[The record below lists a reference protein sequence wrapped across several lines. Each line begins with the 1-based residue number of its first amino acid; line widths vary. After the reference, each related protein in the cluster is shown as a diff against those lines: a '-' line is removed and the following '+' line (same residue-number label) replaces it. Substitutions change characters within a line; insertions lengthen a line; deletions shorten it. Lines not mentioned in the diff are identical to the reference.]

1 MTSLPP
7 EQRPAFRVLAIQNGR
22 HGQGAAT
29 AASAPV
35 GDVYAHRPAAA
46 QHEATP
52 AKIGV
57 WATSRVA
64 WYAQVFTRSS
74 LRELAG
80 NSLSGVC
87 VTAVESRPAGV
98 VLTPSPGGHRP
109 FGARVKAFVAL
120 TKPRII
126 ELLLITTVPVMF
138 LAAQDVPDLWLVL
151 TTCIGGY
158 LSAGG
163 ANALNMYIDRD
174 IDALM
179 DRTSQRPLVTGMVS
193 PREGL
198 VFGLVLTVVSTLW
211 FGLLVNWLSAAL
223 SLGALLFYVVVYTMI
238 LKRRTAQNIVWG
250 GIAGCM
256 PVLIGWSAV
265 TNSMSW
271 AAVILFLVIFFW
283 TPPHYWPLSMKVKE
297 DYARVGVPMLPVV
310 ASNRVVARQIVLYS
324 WVMVAVSL
332 LLTPLGYTGW
342 FYTTVALASGGW
354 WLWEAH
360 SLQNRAKAGE
370 TGGKLKEMR
379 LFHWSITYVSLLFVA
394 VAIDPFLS

>member
-1 MTSLPP
+1 M
-7 EQRPAFRVLAIQNGR
+7 
-22 HGQGAAT
+22 
-29 AASAPV
+29 
-35 GDVYAHRPAAA
+35 
-46 QHEATP
+46 
-52 AKIGV
+52 
-57 WATSRVA
+57 
-64 WYAQVFTRSS
+64 
-74 LRELAG
+74 
-80 NSLSGVC
+80 
-87 VTAVESRPAGV
+87 
-98 VLTPSPGGHRP
+98 
-109 FGARVKAFVAL
+109 AFVAL

-138 LAAQDVPDLWLVL
+138 LAEQGVPSLRLVL
-151 TTCIGGY
+151 VTCLGGY

-193 PREGL
+193 PRECL
-198 VFGLVLTVVSTLW
+198 AFGLTLAVFSTLF

-223 SLGALLFYVVVYTMI
+223 SLGALLFYVVVYTML

-265 TNSMSW
+265 KNEVSW

-283 TPPHYWPLSMKVKE
+283 TPPHYWPLSMKVKD
-297 DYARVGVPMLPVV
+297 DYARAGVPMLPVV
-310 ASNRVVARQIVLYS
+310 AGNKAVARQIVLYS

-342 FYTTVALASGGW
+342 FYTAVALVSGGW

-360 SLQNRAKAGE
+360 ALHARAKAGI
-370 TGGKLKEMR
+370 TGAKLKEMR

-394 VAIDPFLS
+394 VAVDPFLR

>member
-1 MTSLPP
+1 M
-7 EQRPAFRVLAIQNGR
+7 
-22 HGQGAAT
+22 
-29 AASAPV
+29 
-35 GDVYAHRPAAA
+35 
-46 QHEATP
+46 
-52 AKIGV
+52 
-57 WATSRVA
+57 
-64 WYAQVFTRSS
+64 
-74 LRELAG
+74 
-80 NSLSGVC
+80 
-87 VTAVESRPAGV
+87 
-98 VLTPSPGGHRP
+98 
-109 FGARVKAFVAL
+109 AFVAL

-138 LAAQDVPDLWLVL
+138 LAEQGVPSLWLVL
-151 TTCIGGY
+151 ATCLGGY

-193 PREGL
+193 PREAL
-198 VFGLVLTVVSTLW
+198 VFGITLGVVSTLW

-223 SLGALLFYVVVYTMI
+223 ALGALLFYVVVYTML

-250 GIAGCM
+250 GIAGCL

-265 TNSMSW
+265 KNEVSW

-310 ASNRVVARQIVLYS
+310 AGNKVVARQIVLYS

-342 FYTTVALASGGW
+342 FYTSVALVAGGW

-360 SLQNRAKAGE
+360 ALQARAKAGV
-370 TGGKLKEMR
+370 TGAKLKEMR

-394 VAIDPFLS
+394 VAVDPFLR

>member
-1 MTSLPP
+1 M
-7 EQRPAFRVLAIQNGR
+7 
-22 HGQGAAT
+22 
-29 AASAPV
+29 
-35 GDVYAHRPAAA
+35 
-46 QHEATP
+46 
-52 AKIGV
+52 
-57 WATSRVA
+57 
-64 WYAQVFTRSS
+64 
-74 LRELAG
+74 
-80 NSLSGVC
+80 C

-98 VLTPSPGGHRP
+98 LGTSPNHRP
-109 FGARVKAFVAL
+109 FGARAMAFVAL

-138 LAAQDVPDLWLVL
+138 LAEQGVPSLWLVL
-151 TTCIGGY
+151 ATCFGGY

-179 DRTSQRPLVTGMVS
+179 DRTSGRPLVTGMVS
-193 PREGL
+193 PRECL
-198 VFGLVLTVVSTLW
+198 VFGIGLGIASTLF
-211 FGLLVNWLSAAL
+211 FGLLINWLSAAL
-223 SLGALLFYVVVYTMI
+223 ALGALLFYVVVYTML
-238 LKRRTAQNIVWG
+238 LKRRTSQNIVWG

-265 TNSMSW
+265 KNEVSW

-283 TPPHYWPLSMKVKE
+283 TPPHYWPLSMKVKD

-310 ASNRVVARQIVLYS
+310 AGNKAVAKQIVLYS

-342 FYTTVALASGGW
+342 FYTSVALVAGGW

-360 SLQNRAKAGE
+360 GLNARAKSGV
-370 TGGKLKEMR
+370 TGAKLKEMR

-394 VAIDPFLS
+394 VAVDPFLR

>member
-1 MTSLPP
+1 M
-7 EQRPAFRVLAIQNGR
+7 
-22 HGQGAAT
+22 
-29 AASAPV
+29 
-35 GDVYAHRPAAA
+35 
-46 QHEATP
+46 
-52 AKIGV
+52 
-57 WATSRVA
+57 
-64 WYAQVFTRSS
+64 
-74 LRELAG
+74 
-80 NSLSGVC
+80 C

-98 VLTPSPGGHRP
+98 LGTPPGHRP
-109 FGARVKAFVAL
+109 FGARVMAFVAL

-138 LAAQDVPDLWLVL
+138 LAEQGVPSLWLVL
-151 TTCIGGY
+151 ATCFGGY

-193 PREGL
+193 PRECL
-198 VFGLVLTVVSTLW
+198 VFGITLGVLSTLF
-211 FGLLVNWLSAAL
+211 FGLLINWLSAAL
-223 SLGALLFYVVVYTMI
+223 SLGALLFYVVVYTML

-265 TNSMSW
+265 KNEVSW

-283 TPPHYWPLSMKVKE
+283 TPPHYWPLSMKVKD

-310 ASNRVVARQIVLYS
+310 AGNQVVARQIVLYS

-342 FYTTVALASGGW
+342 FYTSVALLAGGW

-360 SLQNRAKAGE
+360 ALNARAKAGV
-370 TGGKLKEMR
+370 TGAKLKEMR

-394 VAIDPFLS
+394 VAVDPFLR

>member
-1 MTSLPP
+1 M
-7 EQRPAFRVLAIQNGR
+7 
-22 HGQGAAT
+22 
-29 AASAPV
+29 
-35 GDVYAHRPAAA
+35 
-46 QHEATP
+46 
-52 AKIGV
+52 
-57 WATSRVA
+57 
-64 WYAQVFTRSS
+64 
-74 LRELAG
+74 
-80 NSLSGVC
+80 C

-98 VLTPSPGGHRP
+98 LGTPPVHRP
-109 FGARVKAFVAL
+109 FGARVMAFVAL

-138 LAAQDVPDLWLVL
+138 LAEQGVPSLLLVL
-151 TTCIGGY
+151 ATCFGGY

-193 PREGL
+193 PRECL
-198 VFGLVLTVVSTLW
+198 VFGITLGVLSTLF
-211 FGLLVNWLSAAL
+211 FGLLINWLSAAL
-223 SLGALLFYVVVYTMI
+223 SLGALLFYVVVYTML
-238 LKRRTAQNIVWG
+238 LKRRTSQNIVWG

-265 TNSMSW
+265 KDEVSW

-283 TPPHYWPLSMKVKE
+283 TPPHYWPLSMKVKD

-310 ASNRVVARQIVLYS
+310 AGNKAVAKQIVLYS

-342 FYTTVALASGGW
+342 FYTSVALVAGGW

-360 SLQNRAKAGE
+360 ALNARAKSGL
-370 TGGKLKEMR
+370 TGAKLKEMR

-394 VAIDPFLS
+394 VAVDPFLR